1 MNLVQLAPLWLIG
14 IMCAALGT
22 AAVEDVLRLRVS
34 NVIVVVIMVAAAA
47 AAGLAGLSL
56 VLWENFIVFVVL
68 LAGGTML
75 FAGGKVGGGDVKLL
89 AAVGLWMDL
98 ERAMILL
105 AAVFISGG
113 LFALAV
119 LIPRMV
125 RRRTDLTIAR
135 GRAKGVPYAVA
146 IALGAFIV
154 IGLER

>member
-1 MNLVQLAPLWLIG
+1 
-14 IMCAALGT
+14 MCAALGA

-34 NVIVVVIMVAAAA
+34 NVIVIVILVAAAA

-56 VLWENFIVFVVL
+56 VLWENFIVFLVL

-75 FAGGKVGGGDVKLL
+75 FAAGKVGGGDVKLL

-105 AAVFISGG
+105 AAVFVSGG
-113 LFALAV
+113 LIALAV
-119 LIPRMV
+119 LVPRLV
-125 RRRTDLTIAR
+125 RGRTDPTTAR
-135 GRAKGVPYAVA
+135 GQARGVPYAVA

-154 IGLER
+154 IGLQR